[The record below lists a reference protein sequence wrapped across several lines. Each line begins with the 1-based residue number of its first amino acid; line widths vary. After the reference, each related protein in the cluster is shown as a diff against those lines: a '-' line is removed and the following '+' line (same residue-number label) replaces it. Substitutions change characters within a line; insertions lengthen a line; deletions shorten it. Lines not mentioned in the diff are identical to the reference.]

1 MRQDDSL
8 ERIWEA
14 LAENVAER
22 RHNPAGMLSIP
33 DDVKYLDTVELARLE
48 EAFRLWA
55 ARPARSDVRR
65 SRLRMLL
72 VFLLIRHTG
81 ARLGEV
87 LALAPTRDI
96 DVARGVARL
105 GEPVR
110 ELQLPP
116 DLVTQLGDLLDE
128 AVAGEGEHPFAVD
141 QAHVRRKF
149 YERAHECD
157 LAPDLANPSAL
168 RRSRA
173 IELLRSGLPLPVVQR
188 LLGHSTA
195 SLTAAYID
203 VSSEDMQRMVGHAL
217 DREQRRRTSARN
229 AFYGRIAAVVRG
241 DVQSV
246 VSVQT
251 PSGIRVASVITND
264 SLDNL
269 GLRPGVFAA
278 AEVKAPW
285 VVLTVGSEAPSST
298 AGNVYP
304 ATIVKVVVG
313 AATAEAV
320 ARLAD
325 GTEICSV
332 LTSDRVR
339 ALDLAVGTPVW
350 VLINV
355 FSVILNVS

>member
-8 ERIWEA
+8 ERIWDA
-14 LAENVAER
+14 LAESVAER

-33 DDVKYLDTVELARLE
+33 DDVKYLDTVELARLD
-48 EAFRLWA
+48 EAFRNWA
-55 ARPARSDVRR
+55 ARPARGDVRR

-72 VFLLIRHTG
+72 VFQFIRHTG

-87 LALAPTRDI
+87 LSLAPARDV
-96 DVARGVARL
+96 DAVRGVVRL
-105 GEPVR
+105 GDPAR
-110 ELQLPP
+110 EVQLPP
-116 DLVTQLGDLLDE
+116 DVAETLAGMLDE
-128 AVAGEGEHPFAVD
+128 AVAGAGAQPFAVD

-149 YERAHECD
+149 YERAHECG

-188 LLGHSTA
+188 MLGHSSA
-195 SLTAAYID
+195 SLTAAYVD
-203 VSSEDMQRMVGHAL
+203 VSAEDMQRMVGHAL

-229 AFYGRIAAVVRG
+229 AFYGMVAEVRRG

-246 VSVQT
+246 VTVQT
-251 PSGIRVASVITND
+251 PSGVRVASVITND
-264 SLDNL
+264 SLHSL
-269 GLRPGVFAA
+269 GLREGVYAT

-285 VVLTVGSEAPSST
+285 VVLTVDEDAPSSS

-304 ATIVKVVVG
+304 AVISRVVAG
-313 AATAEAV
+313 AVTAEAV

-325 GTEICSV
+325 GTEICTV
-332 LTSDRVR
+332 LTADR
-339 ALDLAVGTPVW
+339 AGELGLAPGRSVW
-350 VLINV
+350 VVINV